1 MDTYKKY
8 KNISTILLHN
18 AKQNYFINFVDKH
31 KQNSH
36 TLWSLINRHLGRNVK
51 SSCNLNTTSDKLND
65 YFVESGT
72 NGVKHL
78 HSNGHFQHY
87 MRNRVKDLF
96 FFAPVVEQ
104 NLLNCTSSL
113 PMKNSISF
121 DLLDT
126 NFIRK
131 IAHNI
136 KISLV
141 KIINKSFVSGTV
153 PDFTKIAEI
162 SPVFKSSDHKNYRPI
177 SLCLFY
183 LNFLK
188 KLCTP
193 GL

>member
-1 MDTYKKY
+1 MYKDKFCGKFSLDTYKKY

-18 AKQNYFINFVDKH
+18 AKQNYFINFVNKH

-36 TLWSLINRHLGRNVK
+36 ALWSLINRHLGRNVK
-51 SSCNLNTTSDKLND
+51 SSCNLNTTPDKLND

-87 MRNRVKDLF
+87 MRNRVKESF

-104 NLLNCTSSL
+104 DLLNYISSL
-113 PMKNSISF
+113 PMKNSVSF

-131 IAHNI
+131 I
-136 KISLV
+136 
-141 KIINKSFVSGTV
+141 NKNTLSQNNT
-153 PDFTKIAEI
+153 
-162 SPVFKSSDHKNYRPI
+162 
-177 SLCLFY
+177 
-183 LNFLK
+183 
-188 KLCTP
+188 
-193 GL
+193 